1 MFGNVD
7 YLAQS
12 LNHASL
18 MTDLSVKKVASTG
31 DPVKLSSL
39 NQGAGG
45 VSFATGVMND
55 SSSKRNTINSFQN
68 AISYMQTQDEGLRQ
82 AEQIYNRMHSIASL
96 AADPTTDDD
105 TRKILN
111 DEFNI
116 LIEASRHLASSEFNG
131 VKLFDSR
138 ASTKKYSV
146 SFTSGLT
153 NETTPT
159 EFTDKNNNGVFNNGE
174 LGVWEV
180 TNDVLHNSGKLRIKV
195 NSGVIGDRYILKQG
209 DDIIF
214 DTGYWS
220 TKGNAKQFDYDEF
233 EVEWGPDRNTSFKF
247 FANPNGNNSS
257 IDLDGPNGVKGD
269 SDDGVIP
276 TDSTY
281 DNKTFLHRGNTMG
294 YLSQLGFS
302 DDGSASGVESKKDIK
317 FSGQVGQVKTFDSND
332 ESTFL
337 TLRIESTTLFQI
349 DSDPFDLPDLNPV
362 YAGNDGNLQVD
373 LHHLGLGL
381 LREDNSSSG
390 YPVLS
395 VKSRSNALKAM
406 DVIAEDIEGLAKQWG
421 NLSSN
426 FNRIQ
431 YATETVNQELLTH
444 DKVISQLS
452 SQHFAE
458 EIGNLNKF
466 RVRRSSSSSLM
477 SRIMNLN
484 KEMAETLI

>member
-68 AISYMQTQDEGLRQ
+68 AISYMQTQNEGLRQ
-82 AEQIYNRMHSIASL
+82 AEQIYKRMHSIASL
-96 AADPTTDDD
+96 AADSTTDDD

-195 NSGVIGDRYILKQG
+195 NSGVAGDRYILKQG

-247 FANPNGNNSS
+247 FANPNGNNTSV
-257 IDLDGPNGVKGD
+257 DLDGQNGIKGD
-269 SDDGVIP
+269 GDDGVIP
-276 TDSTY
+276 IDSNY
-281 DNKTFLHRGNTMG
+281 DNKSFIHKGNTKG
-294 YLSQLGFS
+294 YLTQLGLTN
-302 DDGSASGVESKKDIK
+302 DGSVSGIETQKDVK
-317 FSGQVGQVKTFDSND
+317 FSGQVGQVKTYDSND

-349 DSDPFDLPDLNPV
+349 DSDPFDLPDLNPKI
-362 YAGNDGNLQVD
+362 AGTKGDLQVE

-381 LREDNSSSG
+381 LREDNVNLG
-390 YPVLS
+390 YPQLS
-395 VKSRSNALKAM
+395 IDSRSNALKAV
-406 DVIAEDIEGLAKQWG
+406 DVIIEDIEGLATQRG

-426 FNRIQ
+426 FSRIQ
-431 YATETVNQELLTH
+431 RAEETVNRELMTYN
-444 DKVISQLS
+444 KVISQLNDQQFS
-452 SQHFAE
+452 E
-458 EIGNLNKF
+458 EIGILNKF
-466 RVRRSSSSSLM
+466 KFRRSSSSSLM